1 MSNGE
6 LMFVPWF
13 PITILAPVNAPP
25 RIFAIKNDSPKKM
38 IK

>member
-1 MSNGE
+1 MSKGE
-6 LMFVPWF
+6 LTFVPWF

-25 RIFAIKNDSPKKM
+25 SIFAIKNANAKNI

>member
-6 LMFVPWF
+6 LMFVPWL

-25 RIFAIKNDSPKKM
+25 RIFAIRKESPKK
-38 IK
+38 IRK